1 VGGQR
6 TIEFW
11 VLGEVCWARTSASIF
26 DLSSSRRSVE
36 PFIRGSVSVK
46 AAFAKW
52 PLLIPARAQRAR
64 FFDDARGSALEC
76 AACLDASV
84 PDSEHVHEEFFI
96 ISSRRPLR
104 VYWWLGLAVGD
115 GVTAGCGA
123 KLLLMS
129 MTLSG

>member
-1 VGGQR
+1 LGFGRGLVG
-6 TIEFW
+6 EDF
-11 VLGEVCWARTSASIF
+11 GEHFRAELES
-26 DLSSSRRSVE
+26 RSVE

-84 PDSEHVHEEFFI
+84 ADSEHVHEEPFLNGLPTGEWASI
-96 ISSRRPLR
+96 VTKTASRVNSP
-104 VYWWLGLAVGD
+104 GD
-115 GVTAGCGA
+115 GGSIAVV
-123 KLLLMS
+123 
-129 MTLSG
+129 

>member
-1 VGGQR
+1 MDEVWQ
-6 TIEFW
+6 
-11 VLGEVCWARTSASIF
+11 GEDSASIF

-46 AAFAKW
+46 APFAKW

-84 PDSEHVHEEFFI
+84 ADSEHVHEEPFLNGLPTGEWA
-96 ISSRRPLR
+96 SVVTKTASRVNGP
-104 VYWWLGLAVGD
+104 GD
-115 GVTAGCGA
+115 GGGIAVV
-123 KLLLMS
+123 
-129 MTLSG
+129 